1 MLLMMTTTTTRIQN
15 VATTTTTTATRTR
28 RSRRRGRIECKDY
41 PRPNLDVPSNENYRQ
56 SKRLSEKLA
65 MRYSVKNGE
74 KSVLVVGGGLAGLSC
89 GKYLTDLGYSVKVV
103 ERSEILGGK
112 VSAWRDKD
120 GDWIETGLH
129 IFFGAYPNMM
139 NLFRELDIE
148 DRLQWKKHTMCFAMQ
163 DYPGEF
169 TEFWF
174 PEKVPAPFNMAAA
187 ILTNDK
193 MLSWEEKIKTGVPL
207 LPMLLGGQD
216 YIDAQDE
223 LSVSEWMKKNG
234 MPERVSEELFIAM
247 GKALDFIDSD
257 KLSMTVILTAMN
269 RFINETDG
277 SKTAFLDGNQPDRL
291 CKPLKEYIE
300 GKNEKGTKG
309 EVLVGKPLREIMVD
323 ETSGEIVGVRVGGGG
338 GEDGEGSEIMTADM
352 YVSAMPVDA
361 LKLYL
366 PTAWKTMP
374 FFKQL
379 DELSG
384 VPVINVHLWFDRKLR
399 PYDGLVFSR
408 SKLLSVYADMS
419 ECCKEYE
426 NKDKTMLE
434 LVFAPCDAESGSDV
448 NWIKKSDEEIVDAT
462 MKELER
468 LFPLEIKNANLLK
481 SAVVKTPRSVY
492 RAIPGRNKFR
502 PSQSTPI
509 RNFTLAGDYTF
520 QKYLGSME
528 GAVLSGKL
536 ASQVVDDRLNASGE
550 TFTISPKE
558 VHESVKVLRSS
569 TR

>member
-1 MLLMMTTTTTRIQN
+1 MNTDDD
-15 VATTTTTTATRTR
+15 
-28 RSRRRGRIECKDY
+28 GDY
-41 PRPNLDVPSNENYRQ
+41 PKPNFDDASSNDNYRRA
-56 SKRLSEKLA
+56 KRLSETLFQNYDA
-65 MRYSVKNGE
+65 NNG
-74 KSVLVVGGGLAGLSC
+74 KKRVIVIGGGLSGLSC
-89 GKYLTDLGYSVKVV
+89 GKYLTDLGYSVTVV
-103 ERSEILGGK
+103 ERANVLGGK

-129 IFFGAYPNMM
+129 VFFGAYPNAM
-139 NLFRELDIE
+139 NLFKELDIE
-148 DRLQWKKHTMCFAMQ
+148 DRLQWKKHTMCFAMKE
-163 DYPGEF
+163 YPGEF

-193 MLSWEEKIKTGVPL
+193 MLSWGEKVRTGLPL
-207 LPMLLGGQD
+207 LPMLIGGQK

-223 LSVSEWMKKNG
+223 LSVEAWMKKNK
-234 MPERVSEELFIAM
+234 MPQRVSDELFTAM

-291 CKPLKEYIE
+291 CKPMKEYIE
-300 GKNEKGTKG
+300 GKNERGTKG
-309 EVLVGKPLREIMVD
+309 EVLVATPLREIMVD
-323 ETSGEIVGVRVGGGG
+323 DTSGEIVGVRVSGGSDGRNNSTSGSDSVG
-338 GEDGEGSEIMTADM
+338 GEEEEKEAASSSKILTADH
-352 YVSAMPVDA
+352 YVSAMSVDA
-361 LKLYL
+361 LKLHL
-366 PTAWKTMP
+366 PAAWKTMP

-399 PYDGLVFSR
+399 PYNGLVFSR

-419 ECCKEYE
+419 ECCKEYA

-434 LVFAPCDAESGSDV
+434 LVFAPCDAQSGADV
-448 NWIKKSDEEIVDAT
+448 NWIKKSDGEIVAAT
-462 MKELER
+462 MLELER
-468 LFPLEIKNANLLK
+468 LFPDEIKDAVLLK

-509 RNFTLAGDYTF
+509 RNFTLAGDFTF

-528 GAVLSGKL
+528 GAILSGKL
-536 ASQVVDDRLNASGE
+536 ASEVVDDRLNSSGKP
-550 TFTISPKE
+550 TFTIPPKE
-558 VHESVKVLRSS
+558 VHESVVVGN
-569 TR
+569 

>member
-1 MLLMMTTTTTRIQN
+1 MSET
-15 VATTTTTTATRTR
+15 
-28 RSRRRGRIECKDY
+28 
-41 PRPNLDVPSNENYRQ
+41 
-56 SKRLSEKLA
+56 LSQKYDA
-65 MRYSVKNGE
+65 NNG
-74 KSVLVVGGGLAGLSC
+74 KKTVIVIGGGLSGLSC
-89 GKYLTDLGYSVKVV
+89 GKYLTDLGYSVTVV
-103 ERSEILGGK
+103 ERANILGGK

-129 IFFGAYPNMM
+129 VFFGAYPNTM
-139 NLFRELDIE
+139 NLFKELDIE

-193 MLSWEEKIKTGVPL
+193 MLSWGEKVRTGLPL
-207 LPMLLGGQD
+207 LPMLIGGQK

-223 LSVSEWMKKNG
+223 LSVEAWMKKNK
-234 MPERVSEELFIAM
+234 MPQRISEELFTAM

-291 CKPLKEYIE
+291 CKPMKEYIE
-300 GKNEKGTKG
+300 GKNERGTKG
-309 EVLVGKPLREIMVD
+309 EVLVATPLREIMVD
-323 ETSGEIVGVRVGGGG
+323 DTSGEIVGVRVSGSCDGRNSSTSGSDRVG
-338 GEDGEGSEIMTADM
+338 GEEEEKEAASSSKILTADH
-352 YVSAMPVDA
+352 YVSAMSVDA
-361 LKLYL
+361 LKLHL
-366 PTAWKTMP
+366 PAVWKTML

-419 ECCKEYE
+419 ECCKEYA

-434 LVFAPCDAESGSDV
+434 LVFAPCDAQSGADV
-448 NWIKKSDEEIVDAT
+448 NWIKKSDGEIVAAT
-462 MKELER
+462 MLELER
-468 LFPLEIKNANLLK
+468 LFPDEIKDAVLLK

-509 RNFTLAGDYTF
+509 RNFTLAGDFTF

-528 GAVLSGKL
+528 GAILSGKL
-536 ASQVVDDRLNASGE
+536 ASEVVDDRLNSSGKP
-550 TFTISPKE
+550 TFTIPPKE
-558 VHESVKVLRSS
+558 VHESVVVGN
-569 TR
+569 

>member
-1 MLLMMTTTTTRIQN
+1 MMMTTTRSIQN
-15 VATTTTTTATRTR
+15 VATTTTMTTTTATRTR
-28 RSRRRGRIECKDY
+28 RSHRKRIIECKDY

-65 MRYSVKNGE
+65 MRYSVKNKE

-323 ETSGEIVGVRVGGGG
+323 ETSGEIVGVRVGGGK
-338 GEDGEGSEIMTADM
+338 DGEGSEIMTADM

-448 NWIKKSDEEIVDAT
+448 NWIKKSDEEIVQAT
-462 MKELER
+462 MLELER
-468 LFPLEIKNANLLK
+468 LFPDEIKNANLLK

-492 RAIPGRNKFR
+492 RAIPGRNKYR

>member
-1 MLLMMTTTTTRIQN
+1 MNGRNASSLARTSKASCSSSSTRRRRTTRTN
-15 VATTTTTTATRTR
+15 VRCKA
-28 RSRRRGRIECKDY
+28 KDY
-41 PRPNLDVPSNENYRQ
+41 PKPNLDVTSNENYQRAKQ
-56 SKRLSEKLA
+56 LSGKLSKN
-65 MRYSVKNGE
+65 YSGKNKE
-74 KSVLVVGGGLAGLSC
+74 KSVIVIGGGLAGLST

-103 ERSEILGGK
+103 ERMKILGGK
-112 VSAWRDKD
+112 VSAWQDKD

-139 NLFRELDIE
+139 NLFKELNIE

-174 PEKVPAPFNMAAA
+174 PENVPAPFNMAAA
-187 ILTNDK
+187 ILQNDK

-207 LPMLLGGQD
+207 LPMLIGGQE

-291 CKPLKEYIE
+291 CKPMKEYIE
-300 GKNEKGTKG
+300 GNNENGTKG
-309 EVLVGKPLREIMVD
+309 EVIVGMPLREIVID
-323 ETSGEIVGVRVGGGG
+323 EASNEVIGVRVG
-338 GEDGEGSEIMTADM
+338 EGDEIMTADM
-352 YVSAMPVDA
+352 YVSAMSVDA

-408 SKLLSVYADMS
+408 STLLSVYADMS

-426 NKDKTMLE
+426 NKEKTMLE
-434 LVFAPCDAESGSDV
+434 LVFAPCDAQSGAEV
-448 NWIKKSDEEIVDAT
+448 NWIKKSDEEIVAAT
-462 MKELER
+462 MLELER
-468 LFPLEIKNANLLK
+468 LFPDEIKNANLLK

-509 RNFTLAGDYTF
+509 RNFTLAGDFTS

-528 GAVLSGKL
+528 GAILSGKL
-536 ASQVVDDRLNASGE
+536 ASEVVDDRLNSSRE
-550 TFTISPKE
+550 TFSIPPKE
-558 VHESVKVLRSS
+558 VHESVLLRS
-569 TR
+569 T

>member
-1 MLLMMTTTTTRIQN
+1 
-15 VATTTTTTATRTR
+15 
-28 RSRRRGRIECKDY
+28 
-41 PRPNLDVPSNENYRQ
+41 VPSNENYRQ

-65 MRYSVKNGE
+65 MRYSVKNRE

-300 GKNEKGTKG
+300 GNNEKGTKG

-323 ETSGEIVGVRVGGGG
+323 ETSGEIVGVRVGGGK
-338 GEDGEGSEIMTADM
+338 DGKGSEIMTADM

-366 PTAWKTMP
+366 PTAWKIMP

-448 NWIKKSDEEIVDAT
+448 NWIKKSDEEIVQAT
-462 MKELER
+462 LLELER
-468 LFPLEIKNANLLK
+468 LFPEEIKNAKLLK

-492 RAIPGRNKFR
+492 RAIPGRNKYR

-536 ASQVVDDRLNASGE
+536 ASEVVDDRLNVSGD
-550 TFTISPKE
+550 TFTILPKE
-558 VHESVKVLRSS
+558 VHETVVV
-569 TR
+569 